1 MACTNISIKKE
12 PTSKQV
18 LLIGAGG
25 FRTHVQTKDSI
36 TFYMF
41 IIMFFRK
48 RIGEMLP
55 TLLLILYVSRLFSQE
70 INKSILNLLCLMI
83 KVSGRPLKRQKHI

>member
-18 LLIGAGG
+18 LFSGAGG

-36 TFYMF
+36 SFYMF
-41 IIMFFRK
+41 II
-48 RIGEMLP
+48 
-55 TLLLILYVSRLFSQE
+55 ILFSKEDRRDASKTPSYLVVSRLFNQE
-70 INKSILNLLCLMI
+70 INKSILNL
-83 KVSGRPLKRQKHI
+83 